1 MSADVRLPSFRGR
14 RNLRE
19 EIAETLRGAVI
30 SGEMKPGVVYS
41 APSLAE
47 RFEVSPT
54 PVREAL
60 LDLAKEGL
68 VEVVRNKGFR
78 VTVLSAKEL
87 DDITELRA
95 LIEPPTVRRITE
107 QGVSEKALKRLRP
120 LAAGIEKAAARRDFI
135 AHVTIDMQFHLAL
148 LELADNPRLLETVRA
163 LRTSSRIYGLRQLPD
178 GAALFDS
185 SHEHTQ
191 LLDLIGKGDGEGA
204 EELMR
209 RHIGHVRGIWS
220 EEHTKEGRGDA
231 GDVQLADAEAN
242 HPGEESR
249 TSEESRTPGADRAAG
264 KPLPNTAS

>member
-1 MSADVRLPSFRGR
+1 MSTDDGTTVNLPSFRGR
-14 RNLRE
+14 RNLRQ
-19 EIAETLRGAVI
+19 EITETLRGAVI
-30 SGEMKPGVVYS
+30 AGEMTPGVVYS

-47 RFEVSPT
+47 QFGVSPT

-78 VTVLSAKEL
+78 VTALSAKEL

-107 QGVSEKALKRLRP
+107 QGVSAKTIKQLRP

-148 LELADNPRLLETVRA
+148 LELAGNPRLLETVRS
-163 LRTSSRIYGLRQLPD
+163 LRTSSRIYGLRELPD
-178 GAALFDS
+178 GDALFDS
-185 SHEHTQ
+185 SHEHAE
-191 LLDLIGKGDGEGA
+191 LLDLIEAGDADGA
-204 EELMR
+204 EALMR

-220 EEHTKEGRGDA
+220 EKNI
-231 GDVQLADAEAN
+231 AED
-242 HPGEESR
+242 PS
-249 TSEESRTPGADRAAG
+249 
-264 KPLPNTAS
+264 

>member
-1 MSADVRLPSFRGR
+1 MSADDGTTVRLPSFRGR

-19 EIAETLRGAVI
+19 EITETLRGAVI

-47 RFEVSPT
+47 QFGVSPT

-78 VTVLSAKEL
+78 VTALSPKEL

-107 QGVSEKALKRLRP
+107 QGVSAETLERLRP

-148 LELADNPRLLETVRA
+148 LELAGNPRLLETVKS
-163 LRTSSRIYGLRQLPD
+163 LRTSSRIYGLRMLPE
-178 GAALFDS
+178 GGALFSS
-185 SHEHTQ
+185 SHEHTE
-191 LLDLIGKGDGEGA
+191 LLDLIEAGDADGA
-204 EELMR
+204 EALMR

-220 EEHTKEGRGDA
+220 EKNLDA
-231 GDVQLADAEAN
+231 DHG
-242 HPGEESR
+242 
-249 TSEESRTPGADRAAG
+249 
-264 KPLPNTAS
+264 

>member
-1 MSADVRLPSFRGR
+1 MSADDGTTVKLPSFRGR
-14 RNLRE
+14 RNLRQ
-19 EIAETLRGAVI
+19 EITETLRGAVI
-30 SGEMKPGVVYS
+30 AGEMTPGAVYS

-47 RFEVSPT
+47 QFGVSPT

-78 VTVLSAKEL
+78 VTALSPKEL

-107 QGVSEKALKRLRP
+107 QGVSAKAIKQLRP

-148 LELADNPRLLETVRA
+148 LELADNPRLLETVRS
-163 LRTSSRIYGLRQLPD
+163 LRTSSRIYGLRELPD
-178 GAALFDS
+178 GDALFDS
-185 SHEHTQ
+185 SHEHAE
-191 LLDLIGKGDGEGA
+191 LLDLVEAGDADGA
-204 EELMR
+204 EALMR

-220 EEHTKEGRGDA
+220 EKNLTED
-231 GDVQLADAEAN
+231 
-242 HPGEESR
+242 PS
-249 TSEESRTPGADRAAG
+249 
-264 KPLPNTAS
+264 